1 MLFHLTYYKGKMA
14 DPGKH
19 KLVGLTQILKKTEEW
34 FIQGA
39 FTKKILRAGVEVSMV
54 CEKNLHHKI

>member
-1 MLFHLTYYKGKMA
+1 MLFHITYYKAKMV

-39 FTKKILRAGVEVSMV
+39 FRKKF
-54 CEKNLHHKI
+54 